1 VRTLALSPKQKKF
14 VGEYLIDLNASASL
28 LRAGYRSKNPDVDG
42 HKLLVKPSISK
53 AIALAMAE
61 RAKRTEITA
70 DRVLQQLAKI
80 GFVDIKDVVTWAGN
94 RIRIRPSEEIDGTL
108 LAEISE
114 TETENGGTLK
124 IKLNDRMKA
133 LELLG
138 KHLGMFTDKLEVNGA
153 MVIFKG
159 ENDLED

>member
-1 VRTLALSPKQKKF
+1 MALSPKQKKF

-70 DRVLQQLAKI
+70 DHVLQQLAKI

-114 TETENGGTLK
+114 TETETGGTLK

>member
-1 VRTLALSPKQKKF
+1 LALSPKQKKF

-124 IKLNDRMKA
+124 IKLNDKMKA

-138 KHLGMFTDKLEVNGA
+138 RHLGMFKDNLNINANMTVQIVDD
-153 MVIFKG
+153 I
-159 ENDLED
+159 D

>member
-1 VRTLALSPKQKKF
+1 MALSPKQKKF

-124 IKLNDRMKA
+124 IKLNDKMKA

-138 KHLGMFTDKLEVNGA
+138 RHLGMFKDNLNINANMTVQIVDD
-153 MVIFKG
+153 I
-159 ENDLED
+159 D